1 MGYFTESLAQI
12 IGREPTRPVND
23 EISIKVQEIHKYKKA
38 NKITL
43 AKLEAERQ
51 ANRTR
56 GEASRWLK
64 RRWTVL
70 ISVNLLFV
78 VSYYFDIQ
86 LLEGALTASRFV
98 GFHMADLNSALQVML
113 AFKHIVL
120 NLMIGTVTV
129 FILWLLLG
137 GRTFCSWVCPY
148 HLLSEWAEKLHL
160 WLVAKKI
167 IKGYTFHRGVR
178 TFFYLVFAV
187 LTWVTGYTIFETIS
201 PTGILSRTLI
211 YGSGVALLWVL
222 FLLLFEVFVSR
233 RAWCRYVCPIGMTYG
248 FVGSISPLRV
258 VYKPELCFFG
268 GDCRTVCL
276 VPHVL
281 DATIMGRARDEVVP
295 IGADCTRCGMCVDI
309 CPASALKFEIKGI
322 GKAFDESEDK
332 DSVKSE

>member
-1 MGYFTESLAQI
+1 MGYFKESLAQLF
-12 IGREPTRPVND
+12 GGEPSRPAGN
-23 EISIKVQEIHKYKKA
+23 EISVKMQKVHEYKKA

-43 AKLEAERQ
+43 ARLEAERQ
-51 ANRTR
+51 ANRDR

-70 ISVNLLFV
+70 IAVNMLFV

-86 LLEGALTASRFV
+86 ILEGALTASRFV
-98 GFHMADLNSALQVML
+98 GFHMADLNSALQVMM
-113 AFKHIVL
+113 AFKHLVL
-120 NLMIGTVTV
+120 NLVIGTVTV

-148 HLLSEWAEKLHL
+148 HLLSEWTEKLHL
-160 WLVAKKI
+160 WLVSRKI
-167 IKGYTFHRGVR
+167 IKGYSFHRGVR
-178 TFFYLVFAV
+178 SVFYMIFIL
-187 LTWVTGYTIFETIS
+187 LTLATGYTVFEAIS
-201 PTGILSRTLI
+201 PTGILSRAMI
-211 YGSGVALLWVL
+211 YGPSVALLWVL

-248 FVGSISPLRV
+248 LVGSVSPLRV
-258 VYKPELCFFG
+258 IYTPEACFFG

-281 DATIMGRARDEVVP
+281 DATILGRAKDETVP

-309 CPASALKFEIKGI
+309 CPASALKFEFKG
-322 GKAFDESEDK
+322 FESK
-332 DSVKSE
+332 DTNSESV